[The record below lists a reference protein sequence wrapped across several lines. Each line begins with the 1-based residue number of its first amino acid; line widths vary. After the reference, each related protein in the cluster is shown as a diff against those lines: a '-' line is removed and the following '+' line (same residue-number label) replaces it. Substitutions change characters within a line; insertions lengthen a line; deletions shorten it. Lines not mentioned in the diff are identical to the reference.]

1 MKWVQINDLGLTHVF
16 ELEGDESTTIHL
28 VGDIEKVERKLK
40 KFSGQMSKLKHFKI
54 WNRGI

>member
-40 KFSGQMSKLKHFKI
+40 KIFGANVEIETFQDME
-54 WNRGI
+54 